1 MPATRFAGVTPRR
14 GESFFVLSALRD
26 MPKANRRRTTT
37 LADRVL
43 HSPPE
48 TTGCTRRAAQR
59 RSAPVRS
66 RDGSL
71 GLRRLDP
78 IDVSRDA

>member
-43 HSPPE
+43 HSPLKLQGVPGE
-48 TTGCTRRAAQR
+48 QL
-59 RSAPVRS
+59 S
-66 RDGSL
+66 DGQL
-71 GLRRLDP
+71 LFVLAM
-78 IDVSRDA
+78 VHWA